1 MSLQYLLDTNVVSEP
16 LQMKPRRGVLRKLR
30 LYNGEVAIA
39 SVTWHEL
46 QFGMRRL
53 PPSFRRTQ
61 VQSYIDQ
68 VVAMSMPVLDYD
80 AAAAEWHAA
89 ERARLTT
96 KGLTPP
102 FPDGQIAAIAFVN
115 DLKLVTFND
124 ADFKRF
130 EGLEVISWR

>member
-1 MSLQYLLDTNVVSEP
+1 VSLQYLLDTNVVSEP
-16 LQMKPRRGVLRKLR
+16 LQLKPRARVLRKLR
-30 LYNGEVAIA
+30 LHNGEIAIA

-53 PPSFRRTQ
+53 PPSRHRTE
-61 VQSYIDQ
+61 VQAYLGG
-68 VVAMSMPVLDYD
+68 VVSMSMAILDYD

-96 KGLTPP
+96 RGRTPP
-102 FPDGQIAAIAFVN
+102 FQDGQIAAIAFVN
-115 DLKLVTFND
+115 ELTLVTFNE